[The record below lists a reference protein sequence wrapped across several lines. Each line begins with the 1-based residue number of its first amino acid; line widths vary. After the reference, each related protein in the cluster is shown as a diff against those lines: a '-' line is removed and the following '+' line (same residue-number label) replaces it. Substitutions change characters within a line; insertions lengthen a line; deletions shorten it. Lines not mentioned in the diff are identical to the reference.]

1 MQRSEHRILTTH
13 AGSLPRPAALTR
25 LYAQR
30 VRGEAADSGQ
40 IDGAGRAAVLASVAK
55 QIETGLDVI
64 NDGEQSRESFVLYM
78 RHRLT
83 GLGGEG
89 GRTPSADIDDYPEYK
104 QQFQQQMGGADKVTN
119 RTQLPKAIGPITYS
133 GKAALAAECADF
145 KSALVAHAGY
155 TEA

>member
-30 VRGEAADSGQ
+30 VRGEATDPAE
-40 IDGAGRAAVLASVAK
+40 IEAEGRAAIRQIVRK

-64 NDGEQSRESFVLYM
+64 DDGEQSRESFVLYM

-83 GLGGEG
+83 GLGGEST
-89 GRTPSADIDDYPEYK
+89 RMMHADLDAYPQYKSA
-104 QQFQQQMGGADKVTN
+104 FQSRVTSADKVSN
-119 RTQLPKAIGPITYS
+119 RTHLPKAVGAVTYADAS
-133 GKAALAAECADF
+133 LIEAECAD
-145 KSALVAHAGY
+145 SARR
-155 TEA
+155 